1 MDQIM
6 IHIWIHIHI
15 ISIWIKIRLRVAKL
29 RLRLRVHVAVRVRS
43 KILGILR
50 VWFLVEWLLLVIITS
65 ILLMLFGFLF
75 LNIFIRRKKRF
86 SVLVS
91 PSWGIIYRPCI
102 FCRDWFLLK
111 SKLFILGSIKL
122 NGNKRGRTFATL
134 RGRRCSIIFYGNIF
148 VFGTSIGLIFVE
160 CFFGSRG
167 FGSRVSLAIFIT
179 TWQLALLKVLSI
191 KY

>member
-1 MDQIM
+1 M

-15 ISIWIKIRLRVAKL
+15 ISIWIKIRLRVTKL

-43 KILGILR
+43 KVLGILR
-50 VWFLVEWLLLVIITS
+50 IWLLVVWLLLVIITN
-65 ILLMLFGFLF
+65 ILLMMFRSLF
-75 LNIFIRRKKRF
+75 LHVFLRRKKRF
-86 SVLVS
+86 SVLIS
-91 PSWGIIYRPCI
+91 PPWRVVYRPCI
-102 FCRDWFLLK
+102 FNRDWFLLK

-122 NGNKRGRTFATL
+122 NGNKRGRTFATF
-134 RGRRCSIIFYGNIF
+134 RGRRCSVIFYGNIF
-148 VFGTSIGLIFVE
+148 VFGTSFGLILVE